1 MKYDHMEAGGTMT
14 SVEREKFEVLQRQAK
29 LLREVW
35 LRMREERRAGE
46 LAANAEVRRR
56 WVESNSTAANLPRN

>member
-1 MKYDHMEAGGTMT
+1 MT